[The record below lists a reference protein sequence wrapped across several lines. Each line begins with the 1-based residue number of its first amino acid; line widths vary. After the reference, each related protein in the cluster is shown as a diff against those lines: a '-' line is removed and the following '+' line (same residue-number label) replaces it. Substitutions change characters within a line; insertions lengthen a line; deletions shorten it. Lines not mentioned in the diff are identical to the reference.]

1 MLWNLVPAGGTVLPN
16 ERLPWPQ
23 TIGIGMQHVIAM
35 FGATFLV
42 PLITGFP
49 PTTTILFS
57 GIGTLV
63 FLVVTRNK
71 IPSYLGSSFAFISPV
86 IASMGADKNI
96 GLALTGIFAAGCL
109 LFLIGL
115 IVNQVGHQWINRLM
129 PPVVTGSIVALIG
142 LNLAS
147 VAAKS
152 AASNWGYSLLTMLV
166 ILVIAATS
174 QGFLGRISIFAGV
187 LVSWIIA
194 AITGGLDPKSVAA
207 LYDASWFGLPPFNHP
222 TFAIGP
228 ILLMA
233 PVVLILIAEN
243 TGHVKAVA
251 EMTGESLDASL
262 GRAYMGDGLATML
275 AGFFGGSG
283 TTTYAENI
291 GVMAAT
297 KVYSTAAYIVAA
309 LFAILLGMSPKF
321 GALILTM
328 PLSVLGGVTTILYG
342 LIAILGARIWV
353 ENKVD
358 FRRNHNLMPAAIALI
373 VGAGDY
379 TFVFSKDVSF
389 GGIALGTVAVLVA
402 YHMMTWL
409 EAWVAAR
416 NGSQPSGD
424 ATKPS

>member
-1 MLWNLVPAGGTVLPN
+1 
-16 ERLPWPQ
+16 
-23 TIGIGMQHVIAM
+23 
-35 FGATFLV
+35 
-42 PLITGFP
+42 
-49 PTTTILFS
+49 
-57 GIGTLV
+57 
-63 FLVVTRNK
+63 
-71 IPSYLGSSFAFISPV
+71 
-86 IASMGADKNI
+86 
-96 GLALTGIFAAGCL
+96 
-109 LFLIGL
+109 
-115 IVNQVGHQWINRLM
+115 
-129 PPVVTGSIVALIG
+129 
-142 LNLAS
+142 
-147 VAAKS
+147 
-152 AASNWGYSLLTMLV
+152 MLV

-309 LFAILLGMSPKF
+309 LFAIVLGMSPKF

-342 LIAILGARIWV
+342 LIAVLGARIWV

-358 FRRNHNLMPAAIALI
+358 FRSNHNLMPAAIALI

-409 EAWVAAR
+409 EAIGCGAAWLSAFWGPDKAGLT
-416 NGSQPSGD
+416 NEAAD
-424 ATKPS
+424 ASVVSPD

>member
-1 MLWNLVPAGGTVLPN
+1 MLWKLVPGGNVVLPN

-23 TIGIGMQHVIAM
+23 TIGIGMQHVLAM

-57 GIGTLV
+57 GIGTLL
-63 FLVVTRNK
+63 FLLVTRNK

-86 IASMGADKNI
+86 IASMGADKNM
-96 GLALTGIFAAGCL
+96 GLALSGIFAAGLL
-109 LFLIGL
+109 LFVIGL

-129 PPVVTGSIVALIG
+129 PPVVTGAIVALIG

-147 VAAKS
+147 VAAKG
-152 AASNWGYSLLTMLV
+152 AASNWGYSTLTMLV

-174 QGFLGRISIFAGV
+174 RGFLGRISIFAGV
-187 LVSWIIA
+187 LVSWVIA
-194 AITGGLDPKSVAA
+194 AVTGGLDPKSIAA
-207 LYDASWFGLPPFNHP
+207 LQDAAWFGLPPFTHP

-228 ILLMA
+228 ILLMI
-233 PVVLILIAEN
+233 PVVLVLIAEN

-262 GRAYMGDGLATML
+262 GRAYMGDGLATMI

-309 LFAILLGMSPKF
+309 LFAIVLGLCPKF

-342 LIAILGARIWV
+342 LIAVLGARIWI
-353 ENKVD
+353 ESKVD
-358 FRRNHNLMPAAIALI
+358 FKRNVNLMPAAIALV
-373 VGAGDY
+373 VGAGDF
-379 TFVFSKDVSF
+379 TLAFSKDVSF

-402 YHMMTWL
+402 YHMMNWL
-409 EAWVAAR
+409 EAWAAAR
-416 NGSQPSGD
+416 DGSQPSGES
-424 ATKPS
+424 AK

>member
-1 MLWNLVPAGGTVLPN
+1 MLWKVVSAGGVVRPN
-16 ERLPWPQ
+16 ERLLWPQ

-57 GIGTLV
+57 GIGTIV
-63 FLVVTRNK
+63 FLLVTGNK

-86 IASMGADKNI
+86 IASMGAGKNI
-96 GLALTGIFAAGCL
+96 GLALGGIVAAGFI
-109 LFLIGL
+109 LFLVGL
-115 IVNQVGHQWINRLM
+115 LVNRVGHAWINKLM

-147 VAAKS
+147 VAAKN
-152 AASNWGYSLLTMLV
+152 AAANWYYSTLTML
-166 ILVIAATS
+166 IIIVIAATS
-174 QGFLGRISIFAGV
+174 RGFLGRISIFAGV
-187 LVSWIIA
+187 VMSWAIA
-194 AITGGLDPKSVAA
+194 ALFGGLDPKSVQALSDAA
-207 LYDASWFGLPPFNHP
+207 WFGLPPINHP
-222 TFAIGP
+222 VFALGP
-228 ILLMA
+228 VLLMI

-251 EMTGESLDASL
+251 EMTGKSLDASL
-262 GRAYMGDGLATML
+262 GRAYMGDGLATMI

-297 KVYSTAAYIVAA
+297 RVYSTAAYLVAA
-309 LFAILLGMSPKF
+309 IFAIALGLCPKF

-342 LIAILGARIWV
+342 LIAVLGGRIWI
-353 ENKVD
+353 ENAVD
-358 FRRNHNLMPAAIALI
+358 FKLNRNLMPAAIAVI
-373 VGAGDY
+373 MGAGDF
-379 TFVFSKDVSF
+379 TLALSKDVAF
-389 GGIALGTVAVLVA
+389 GGIALGTVAVLVS
-402 YHMMTWL
+402 YHLMALL
-409 EAWVAAR
+409 EGKKSGQQLTA
-416 NGSQPSGD
+416 GSQD
-424 ATKPS
+424 LAAAE

>member
-1 MLWNLVPAGGTVLPN
+1 MLWKLVSAGGVVRPN
-16 ERLPWPQ
+16 ERLLWPQ

-57 GIGTLV
+57 GIGTIV
-63 FLVVTRNK
+63 FLLVTGNK

-86 IASMGADKNI
+86 IASMGAGKNI
-96 GLALTGIFAAGCL
+96 GLALGGIVAAGFI
-109 LFLIGL
+109 LFLVGL
-115 IVNQVGHQWINRLM
+115 LVNKVGHAWINKLM

-147 VAAKS
+147 VAAKN
-152 AASNWGYSLLTMLV
+152 AAANWYYSVITMLV

-174 QGFLGRISIFAGV
+174 RGFLGRISIFAGV
-187 LVSWIIA
+187 VVSWVIA
-194 AITGGLDPKSVAA
+194 ALTGGLDPKSVQALSDAA
-207 LYDASWFGLPPFNHP
+207 WFGLPPINHP
-222 TFAIGP
+222 VFALGP
-228 ILLMA
+228 VLLMI

-262 GRAYMGDGLATML
+262 GRAYMGDGLATVI

-297 KVYSTAAYIVAA
+297 RVYSTAAYLVAA
-309 LFAILLGMSPKF
+309 IFAILLGLCPKF

-342 LIAILGARIWV
+342 LIAVLGGRIWI

-358 FRRNHNLMPAAIALI
+358 FKVNRNLMPAAIAVI
-373 VGAGDY
+373 MGAGDF
-379 TFVFSKDVSF
+379 TLVLSKNVAF
-389 GGIALGTVAVLVA
+389 GGIALGTVAVLVS
-402 YHMMTWL
+402 YHLMALL
-409 EAWVAAR
+409 EGKKSGQQLTP
-416 NGSQPSGD
+416 GSLD
-424 ATKPS
+424 LTAEE

>member
-1 MLWNLVPAGGTVLPN
+1 MLWKVVSAGGVVRPD
-16 ERLPWPQ
+16 ERLLWPQ

-57 GIGTLV
+57 GVGTIV
-63 FLVVTRNK
+63 FLLVTGNK

-86 IASMGADKNI
+86 IASMGAGKNI
-96 GLALTGIFAAGCL
+96 ALALGGIVAAGFI
-109 LFLIGL
+109 LFLVGL
-115 IVNQVGHQWINRLM
+115 LVNKVGHAWINKLM

-147 VAAKS
+147 VAAKN
-152 AASNWGYSLLTMLV
+152 AASNWYYSTVTMLV

-174 QGFLGRISIFAGV
+174 RGFLGRISIFAGV
-187 LVSWIIA
+187 VVSWAIA
-194 AITGGLDPKSVAA
+194 ALFGGLDPKSVQALSDAA
-207 LYDASWFGLPPFNHP
+207 WFGLPPINHP
-222 TFAIGP
+222 VFALGP
-228 ILLMA
+228 VLLMI

-251 EMTGESLDASL
+251 EMTGKSLDASL
-262 GRAYMGDGLATML
+262 GRAYMGDGLATMI

-297 KVYSTAAYIVAA
+297 RVYSTAAYLVAA
-309 LFAILLGMSPKF
+309 IFAIALGLCPKF

-342 LIAILGARIWV
+342 LIAVLGGRIWI
-353 ENKVD
+353 ENAVD
-358 FRRNHNLMPAAIALI
+358 FKLNRNLMPAAIAVI
-373 VGAGDY
+373 MGAGDF
-379 TFVFSKDVSF
+379 TLALSKDVAF
-389 GGIALGTVAVLVA
+389 GGIALGTVAVLVS
-402 YHMMTWL
+402 YHLMAFL
-409 EAWVAAR
+409 EGKMSGRRLTAKSQDLAA
-416 NGSQPSGD
+416 
-424 ATKPS
+424 AK

>member
-1 MLWNLVPAGGTVLPN
+1 MLWKLVPGGNVVLPN

-23 TIGIGMQHVIAM
+23 TIGIGMQHVLAM

-57 GIGTLV
+57 GVGTLV
-63 FLVVTRNK
+63 FLLVTRNK

-86 IASMGADKNI
+86 IASMGADKNM
-96 GLALTGIFAAGCL
+96 GLALSGIFAAGLL
-109 LFLIGL
+109 LFVIGL

-129 PPVVTGSIVALIG
+129 PPVVTGAIVALIG

-147 VAAKS
+147 VAAKG
-152 AASNWGYSLLTMLV
+152 AASNWGYSTLTMLV

-174 QGFLGRISIFAGV
+174 RGFLGRISIFAGV
-187 LVSWIIA
+187 LVSWVIA
-194 AITGGLDPKSVAA
+194 AVTGGLDPKSIAA
-207 LYDASWFGLPPFNHP
+207 LQDAAWFGLPPFTHP

-228 ILLMA
+228 ILLMI
-233 PVVLILIAEN
+233 PVVLVLIAEN

-262 GRAYMGDGLATML
+262 GRAYMGDGLATMI

-309 LFAILLGMSPKF
+309 LFAIVLGLCPKF

-342 LIAILGARIWV
+342 LIAVLGARIWI
-353 ENKVD
+353 ESKVD
-358 FRRNHNLMPAAIALI
+358 FKRNVNLMPAAIALV
-373 VGAGDY
+373 VGAGDF
-379 TFVFSKDVSF
+379 TLAFSKDVSF

-402 YHMMTWL
+402 YHMMNWL
-409 EAWVAAR
+409 EAWAAAR
-416 NGSQPSGD
+416 DGSQPSGES
-424 ATKPS
+424 AK